1 MTAPDLPPS
10 GGFEAIYRR
19 NVNTVWN
26 VCITFLRNPAD
37 AEDAVQETFL
47 RLLRSDTGFDSAIH
61 EKAWLIRTAQNV
73 CKDEL
78 SRARRRDVPLEA
90 APEPTCDAP
99 ELDETLRAMR
109 TLPDKQ
115 RLALPQKYCVPIF
128 LHYYEGYS
136 AVELSTLLCR
146 PAATIRSDL
155 RRGREALRELL
166 GGDFR

>member
-47 RLLRSDTGFDSAIH
+47 RLLRSGTEFDSSIH

-90 APEPTCDAP
+90 APEPACDAP

-109 TLPDKQ
+109 TLPEKQ
-115 RLALPQKYCVPIF
+115 RLALY